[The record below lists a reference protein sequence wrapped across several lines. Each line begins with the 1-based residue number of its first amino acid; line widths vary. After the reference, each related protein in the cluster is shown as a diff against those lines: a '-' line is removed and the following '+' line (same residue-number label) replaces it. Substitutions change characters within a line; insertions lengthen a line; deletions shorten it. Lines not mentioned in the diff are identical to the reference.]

1 MRHHLL
7 FCLGLYC
14 APLLAADTPGSQDL
28 EALLRPARSEI
39 IDYRD
44 HPTAERRYPQ
54 DSLRRISGQ
63 LVAREVL
70 AEGRLRALT
79 YQLPEE
85 HGPREALQLARQ
97 HLQEQGAQLLFWCE
111 GRDCGSSS
119 LWANQIFG
127 NAKLY
132 GPEEQQSYLLL
143 RMAEPQGNSLLA
155 LYGIVRG
162 NRRSYLHV
170 EQLDADVSLPALLP
184 TAGTL
189 LRQMRRDG
197 ELRLPRV
204 EAPNDDWTT
213 LLTQTLRLDSTL
225 RLGLSG
231 VHADAWRQALEQQG
245 VAASRLQLQSV
256 EGADLILQPLR

>member
-7 FCLGLYC
+7 FCLSLVC
-14 APLLAADTPGSQDL
+14 APLLAAEPAGSQDL
-28 EALLRPARSEI
+28 EVLPRLARSVI
-39 IDYRD
+39 VDYRD
-44 HPTAERRYPQ
+44 TPAAERRYPQ

-70 AEGRLRALT
+70 VEGRLRALT

-85 HGPREALQLARQ
+85 HGPREALQIARQ

-127 NAKLY
+127 SAKLY

-143 RMAEPQGNSLLA
+143 RLAGPQDSLLA

-162 NRRSYLHV
+162 NRRAYLHV
-170 EQLDADVSLPALLP
+170 EQLDAGAPLPTLLP

-189 LRQMRRDG
+189 LRQLRRDG
-197 ELRLPRV
+197 QLQLALV
-204 EAPNDDWTT
+204 DMPNDDWSA
-213 LLTQTLRLDSTL
+213 LLVQTLRLDSTL

-231 VHADAWRQALEQQG
+231 IHADAWRTALQQQG
-245 VAASRLQLQSV
+245 VAATRLQLQGS
-256 EGADLILQPLR
+256 EGKGLTLQPLR

>member
-7 FCLGLYC
+7 FCLSLVC
-14 APLLAADTPGSQDL
+14 APLLAAEPAGSQDL
-28 EALLRPARSEI
+28 EVLPRLARSVI
-39 IDYRD
+39 VDYRD
-44 HPTAERRYPQ
+44 TPAAERRYPQ

-70 AEGRLRALT
+70 VEGRLRALT

-85 HGPREALQLARQ
+85 LGPREALQIARQ
-97 HLQEQGAQLLFWCE
+97 HLQAQGAQLLFWCE

-127 NAKLY
+127 SAKLY

-143 RMAEPQGNSLLA
+143 RLAGPQDSLLA

-162 NRRSYLHV
+162 NRRAYLHV
-170 EQLDADVSLPALLP
+170 EQLDAGAPLPTLLP

-189 LRQMRRDG
+189 LRQLRRDG
-197 ELRLPRV
+197 QLQLALV
-204 EAPNDDWTT
+204 DMPNDDWSA
-213 LLTQTLRLDSTL
+213 LLVQTLRLDSTL

-231 VHADAWRQALEQQG
+231 IHADAWRTALQQQG
-245 VAASRLQLQSV
+245 VAATRLQLQGS
-256 EGADLILQPLR
+256 EGKGLTLQPLR

>member
-7 FCLGLYC
+7 FCLSLVC
-14 APLLAADTPGSQDL
+14 APLLAAEPAGSQDL
-28 EALLRPARSEI
+28 EVLPRLARSVI
-39 IDYRD
+39 VDYRD
-44 HPTAERRYPQ
+44 TPAAERRYPQ

-70 AEGRLRALT
+70 VEGRLRALT

-85 HGPREALQLARQ
+85 HGPREALQIARQ
-97 HLQEQGAQLLFWCE
+97 YLQAQGAQLLFWCE

-127 NAKLY
+127 SAKLY

-143 RMAEPQGNSLLA
+143 RLAGPQDSLLA

-162 NRRSYLHV
+162 NRRAYLHV
-170 EQLDADVSLPALLP
+170 EQLDAGAPLPTLLP

-189 LRQMRRDG
+189 LRQLRRDG
-197 ELRLPRV
+197 QLQLALV
-204 EAPNDDWTT
+204 DMPNDDWSA
-213 LLTQTLRLDSTL
+213 LLVQTLRLDSTL

-231 VHADAWRQALEQQG
+231 IHADAWRTALQQQG
-245 VAASRLQLQSV
+245 VAATRLQLQGS
-256 EGADLILQPLR
+256 EGKGLTLQPLR

>member
-7 FCLGLYC
+7 FCLSLVC
-14 APLLAADTPGSQDL
+14 APLLAAEPAGSQDL
-28 EALLRPARSEI
+28 EVLPRLARSVI
-39 IDYRD
+39 VDYRD
-44 HPTAERRYPQ
+44 TPAAERRYPQ

-70 AEGRLRALT
+70 VEGRLRALT

-85 HGPREALQLARQ
+85 HGPREALQITRQ
-97 HLQEQGAQLLFWCE
+97 HLQAQGAQLLFWCE

-127 NAKLY
+127 SAKLY

-143 RMAEPQGNSLLA
+143 RLAGPQDSLLA

-162 NRRSYLHV
+162 NRRAYLHV
-170 EQLDADVSLPALLP
+170 EQLDAGAPLPTLLP

-189 LRQMRRDG
+189 LRQLRRDG
-197 ELRLPRV
+197 QLQLALV
-204 EAPNDDWTT
+204 DMPNDDWSA
-213 LLTQTLRLDSTL
+213 LLVQTLRLDSTL

-231 VHADAWRQALEQQG
+231 IHADAWRTALQQQG
-245 VAASRLQLQSV
+245 VAATRLQLQGS
-256 EGADLILQPLR
+256 EGKGLTLQPLR

>member
-1 MRHHLL
+1 MRHSFL
-7 FCLGLYC
+7 FCLSLFC
-14 APLLAADTPGSQDL
+14 SPLLAAEQAAGQDL
-28 EALLRPARSEI
+28 EALPRPLYAVSV
-39 IDYRD
+39 DYRD
-44 HPTAERRYPQ
+44 MPVVERRYPQ

-70 AEGRLRALT
+70 AEGHLRALT

-85 HGPREALQLARQ
+85 HGPREALQIARR
-97 HLQEQGAQLLFWCE
+97 HLQEQGAQLLYWCE

-127 NAKLY
+127 SAKLY

-143 RMAEPQGNSLLA
+143 RLAEPRNSLLA

-162 NRRSYLHV
+162 NRRGYLHV
-170 EQLDADVSLPALLP
+170 EQLDAGAPLPAMLP

-189 LRQMRRDG
+189 LRQLRRDG
-197 ELRLPRV
+197 ELRLALN
-204 EAPNDDWTT
+204 EAPDDDWSA

-231 VHADAWRQALEQQG
+231 THADAWRMALQQQG
-245 VAASRLQLQSV
+245 VSATRLQVQS
-256 EGADLILQPLR
+256 GDGKGLTLQPLR

>member
-7 FCLGLYC
+7 FCLSLVC
-14 APLLAADTPGSQDL
+14 APLLAAEPAGSQDL
-28 EALLRPARSEI
+28 EVLPRLARSVI
-39 IDYRD
+39 VNYRD
-44 HPTAERRYPQ
+44 TPAAERRYPQ

-70 AEGRLRALT
+70 VEGRLRALT

-85 HGPREALQLARQ
+85 HGPREALQIARQ
-97 HLQEQGAQLLFWCE
+97 HLQAQGAQLLFWCE

-127 NAKLY
+127 SAKLY

-143 RMAEPQGNSLLA
+143 RLAEPQDSLLA

-162 NRRSYLHV
+162 NRRAYLHV
-170 EQLDADVSLPALLP
+170 EQLDAGAPLPTLLP

-189 LRQMRRDG
+189 LRQLRRDG
-197 ELRLPRV
+197 QLQLALV
-204 EAPNDDWTT
+204 DMPNDDWSA
-213 LLTQTLRLDSTL
+213 LLVQTLRLDSTL

-231 VHADAWRQALEQQG
+231 IHADAWRTALQQQG
-245 VAASRLQLQSV
+245 VAATRLQLQGS
-256 EGADLILQPLR
+256 EGKGLTLQPLR